1 MNDKSMVLEVAGDD
15 DVVTQDVWI
24 LCVLL
29 KGNNLWW
36 VLHTKHIS
44 LPEEAKNPTQTTLWK
59 SWKPLLQE
67 YLLYVRSMLGHVKY
81 AAKISL
87 FFIAK
92 IAQENILPIFFLQ
105 KLSDCPT
112 KRGHFAE
119 RLLRKWF
126 ITSRPDRMSFTYKG
140 HRKPLE
146 GNLIEPQIDFE
157 LMKNAAFDRFTS
169 TYTLSRHSWCRCSG
183 KTISRC
189 RLTHLG
195 FVLSVCS
202 RSSAEQST
210 NGGKKVCRTHKTAIS
225 CHF

>member
-1 MNDKSMVLEVAGDD
+1 MLQKSV
-15 DVVTQDVWI
+15 
-24 LCVLL
+24 
-29 KGNNLWW
+29 
-36 VLHTKHIS
+36 
-44 LPEEAKNPTQTTLWK
+44 
-59 SWKPLLQE
+59 
-67 YLLYVRSMLGHVKY
+67 Y
-81 AAKISL
+81 

-119 RLLRKWF
+119 RLLHKWF
-126 ITSRPDRMSFTYKG
+126 ITSRPDRMSRIHTNG
-140 HRKPLE
+140 IVNPLKE
-146 GNLIEPQIDFE
+146 TWLNPKLILNWWKMLPP
-157 LMKNAAFDRFTS
+157 TH
-169 TYTLSRHSWCRCSG
+169 SRRRIHCQVRCSG

-210 NGGKKVCRTHKTAIS
+210 DGGKKVCRTHKTAIS